1 MLYSEAEPL
10 VSFDR
15 VCMGEGLYVEFFLL
29 VLPVSS
35 EHSPNFGIEEGL
47 TVFRTTQT
55 PFHIK
60 MGFYQIFF
68 FFLIISSG
76 KTKFSM
82 ASRHL

>member
-47 TVFRTTQT
+47 TQ
-55 PFHIK
+55 
-60 MGFYQIFF
+60 
-68 FFLIISSG
+68 SG
-76 KTKFSM
+76 TC
-82 ASRHL
+82 RL